1 MIRNETVANLVSQL
15 VRTVDAE
22 VDVIL
27 DGSTSATF
35 SDDDKI
41 KSIKI
46 ERFGEESKFFG
57 FGIMQKANVHLIDPD
72 RELDFNT
79 SNSMKIRFAGVQNAP
94 ELFISEIHRDET
106 TNELSITAYDKIK
119 NSSEVKITEL
129 DVYGVEGGYTVM
141 ELAESCARKLGL
153 KGVRLLQMTDES
165 FQTAFP
171 NGANV
176 GGQESIRDM
185 LDDISEVTCSIYF
198 LTPDNYLAFKRLN
211 NLVVPDL
218 YVDTEK
224 YYTFDSSTNRRLAKI
239 YHCTELGDD
248 IFAETEASG
257 STQYVRYNTLWSS
270 LTGEEIGAL
279 LNDAIAVVGGL
290 TIGQFTLEKWRGSP
304 LLEPCDKIRIHG
316 KGLTYM
322 DTYLLDDT
330 ITYDNTGYHQTT
342 KWNYTDNFI
351 ETAENSSLLGD
362 VLNQTFARVD
372 KVNQTIDLVASTAE
386 ANSSEIAALQ
396 INTRSISASV
406 EEVQKNVEGA
416 IEGIEGDIDT
426 ITKRVEQTMTAEAV
440 TTTIKTILEQ
450 DGVTK
455 VITTSSRF
463 DEDGLTIFK
472 SGSELETTMSH
483 DGLVINRDDM
493 EVLRVDN
500 RGVNA
505 ANLHATTYL
514 IVGLNS
520 RFEDYDNNTRTGCFW
535 IS

>member
-15 VRTVDAE
+15 VRRVDAE
-22 VDVIL
+22 VDVIAS
-27 DGSTSATF
+27 GSTSVTF

-41 KSIKI
+41 KTIKI

-57 FGIMQKANVHLIDPD
+57 FGIMQKANVHLIDAERKLSFD
-72 RELDFNT
+72 T
-79 SNSMKIRFAGVQNAP
+79 SHSMKIRFCGIQNAP
-94 ELFISEIHRDET
+94 EFFVSEIHRDET

-119 NSSEVKITEL
+119 AATEKMITEL
-129 DVYGVEGGYTVM
+129 DVYGAEGGYTVL
-141 ELAESCARKLGL
+141 ELAESCSRLLGL
-153 KGVRLLQMTDES
+153 NGVKILQMDAEVFNIS
-165 FQTAFP
+165 YP

-176 GGQESIRDM
+176 GGQESVRDI

-198 LTPDNYLAFKRLN
+198 LSPDNYLVFKQLN
-211 NLVVPDL
+211 NLVVPDF
-218 YVDTEK
+218 YVDDDK
-224 YYTFDSSTNRRLAKI
+224 YYTLDSSTNRRLAKI

-248 IFAETEASG
+248 IYAETEASG

-270 LTGEEIGAL
+270 LSGEEVGTL
-279 LNDAIAVVGGL
+279 LNNAIGVVGGL

-316 KGLTYM
+316 NGLTYI

-330 ITYDNTGYHQTT
+330 ITYDGTYSQTS

-351 ETAENSSLLGD
+351 ETSENSSLLGE
-362 VLNQTFARVD
+362 VLNQTFAKVD

-396 INTRSISASV
+396 INTQSISASV
-406 EEVQKNVEGA
+406 EEVQKNIEGSF
-416 IEGIEGDIDT
+416 EGIEGTIDT
-426 ITKRVEQTMTAEAV
+426 LTKRVEQTMTAEAV
-440 TTTIKTILEQ
+440 TTTVKTILEQ

-455 VITTSSRF
+455 VVTTSSRF
-463 DEDGLTIFK
+463 DEDGLTISK

-483 DGLVINRDDM
+483 DGMVIKRDDM
-493 EVLRVDN
+493 EVLKVDN
-500 RGVNA
+500 QGVNA

-514 IVGLNS
+514 IIGTNS
-520 RFEDYDNNTRTGCFW
+520 RFEDYQDSRTGCFW
-535 IS
+535 IGS